1 MRASSIIR
9 YGSSFALA
17 VGLLTLHAEAA
28 SAQPR
33 QAGAGAA
40 ARTTPRAL
48 ELQDY
53 YRIETANAPSVSP
66 DGKRV
71 AFVRTYLLEN
81 ENRRQSEIWL
91 APSDGSAPAVRITNP
106 SFNATDPRW
115 SPDGALLAF
124 TSRRRSLAATP
135 DSAEESAIWFLRM
148 DIPAG
153 EAFQIEGVTGPPIF
167 SPDNHWIAFLR
178 RAHVRP
184 RVAADPMEK
193 RLNERFKGKIY
204 DWMNARFDQR
214 GYLADPR
221 DSLATPAAELYLVPR
236 DGGGGGGAARAIT
249 HFGVDVQDVA
259 WSPDSRALAL
269 VANLHQRDEY
279 MYERSD
285 LFVVDLDGKVRRFT
299 DDGYDHSSPA
309 WAPDGKSLV
318 VRREEGLSS
327 VIAAKRTRG
336 APIDLYRV
344 PIDAALNETGRW
356 RNLTASWD
364 LIPGRPE
371 VDATGQS
378 VLFDAEVGGD
388 RHLFRVPLAGGA
400 VEQVTSGAR
409 RLSGFSLSANDDR
422 VAYAAT
428 DPTHPS
434 DVYVAS
440 LDAACVDRLTRCER
454 RLSNVN
460 AMLLND
466 VHLDSPSRV
475 SFTSKDGTKVEGW
488 LLLPQRAAGERLPLI
503 LAIHGGPHGAY
514 GNNFD
519 FEMQLFAAR
528 GYAVLYTNPRGS
540 TGYGEDF
547 LWATWGGGW
556 GIRDYDDVMAGVDYV
571 LAHYPIDPK
580 RLGVTGYSYG
590 GFMTDWTIT
599 QTSRF
604 AAAIAGAGISNWVS
618 DYGTA
623 DIPRTKESEF
633 FGAPW
638 EAKGYELLW
647 RQSPIHYAANVTTPT
662 LFVHGEAD
670 LRVPIEQAEQMY
682 TALKKRKVPA
692 RMVRYPDSYHGGWS
706 AWNSVHRYWQ
716 ELQWWD
722 RWLAGKPTT

>member
-1 MRASSIIR
+1 MRAHCRLI
-9 YGSSFALA
+9 F
-17 VGLLTLHAEAA
+17 GLLATLSAA
-28 SAQPR
+28 SHAQAR
-33 QAGAGAA
+33 QAGATSA
-40 ARTTPRAL
+40 PRAL

-53 YRIETANAPSVSP
+53 YRVETATSPAISP

-71 AFVRTYLLEN
+71 AFVRTYLVES

-91 APSDGSAPAVRITNP
+91 ATADGSLPATRISNP
-106 SFNATDPRW
+106 AFSASDPRW
-115 SPDGALLAF
+115 SPDGALLSF
-124 TSRRRSLAATP
+124 TSRRRSLAAAA
-135 DSAEESAIWFLRM
+135 DSSEESAIWFLRM
-148 DIPAG
+148 DTPSG
-153 EAFQIEGVTGPPIF
+153 EAFQIAGVSGAPLF
-167 SPDNHWIAFLR
+167 SPDNRWIAFTR
-178 RAHVRP
+178 RSHVKP
-184 RVAADPMEK
+184 RAPSDPMEK
-193 RLNERFKGKIY
+193 KLAERFKGKIY

-214 GYLADPR
+214 GYLTDPR
-221 DSLATPAAELYLVPR
+221 DSSATPPAELYVVPR
-236 DGGGGGGAARAIT
+236 GGGPPRAIT

-259 WSPDSRALAL
+259 WSPDSRALA
-269 VANLHQRDEY
+269 VIANLHQRDEY
-279 MYERSD
+279 TYERSD
-285 LFVVDLDGKVRRFT
+285 LFVVDLDGKARRLT

-309 WAPDGKSLV
+309 WSPDGRSIV
-318 VRREEGLSS
+318 VRREQGLTA
-327 VIAAKRTRG
+327 VIAARQPHG
-336 APIDLYRV
+336 APTDLYRV
-344 PIDAALNETGRW
+344 PVEASLNDTTRW
-356 RNLTASWD
+356 QNLTASWN

-371 VDATGQS
+371 IDDSGRW

-388 RHLFRVPLAGGA
+388 HHLFRVPLAGGS
-400 VEQVTSGAR
+400 VEQITTGAR
-409 RLSGFSLSANDDR
+409 RLSGLSFSANDTR

-434 DVYVAS
+434 EVYVAS
-440 LDAACVDRLTRCER
+440 LDAGCADRTTRCER
-454 RLSNVN
+454 RLSNVG
-460 AMLLND
+460 AAFLSD
-466 VHLDSPSRV
+466 VHLDSATRLVFP
-475 SFTSKDGTKVEGW
+475 SKDGTKVEGW
-488 LLLPQRAAGERLPLI
+488 LLMPSHASGERIPLI

-519 FEMQLFAAR
+519 FELQLFAAK

-556 GIRDYDDVMAGVDYV
+556 GIKDYEDVMAGVDYV
-571 LAHYPIDPK
+571 LAHFPIDPK

-590 GFMTDWTIT
+590 GFMTDWVIT
-599 QTSRF
+599 RTNRF

-706 AWNSVHRYWQ
+706 PWNSVHRYWQ
-716 ELQWWD
+716 ELEWWN
-722 RWLAGKPTT
+722 RWLAGNRLSS

>member
-1 MRASSIIR
+1 MIR
-9 YGSSFALA
+9 DVASFALA
-17 VGLLTLHAEAA
+17 VGLLPLHAEGAN
-28 SAQPR
+28 AQPR
-33 QAGAGAA
+33 RAGAGAA
-40 ARTTPRAL
+40 AAMTARTL

-53 YRIETANAPSVSP
+53 YRIETASAPAISP

-71 AFVRTYLLEN
+71 AFVRTYLIES

-91 APSDGSAPAVRITNP
+91 APSDGSTSAARITNP

-115 SPDGALLAF
+115 SPDGTLLSF

-135 DSAEESAIWFLRM
+135 DSAEESATWFLRM
-148 DIPAG
+148 DVPAG
-153 EAFQIEGVTGPPIF
+153 EAFQIDGVTGAPIF
-167 SPDNHWIAFLR
+167 SPDNHWIAFLH

-184 RVAADPMEK
+184 RVAVDPMEK
-193 RLNERFKGKIY
+193 KLNERFKGKIY

-214 GYLADPR
+214 GYLTDPR

-236 DGGGGGGAARAIT
+236 VGGAPRAIT
-249 HFGVDVQDVA
+249 HFIVDVQDVA
-259 WSPDSRALAL
+259 WSPDSRSVAL

-279 MYERSD
+279 TYERSD
-285 LFVVDLDGKVRRFT
+285 LFVVDLDGKARRLT

-318 VRREEGLSS
+318 VRREEGLSAA
-327 VIAAKRTRG
+327 IAAKRTRG

-344 PIDAALNETGRW
+344 PIDATLNETGRW
-356 RNLTASWD
+356 RNLTPSWD

-371 VDATGQS
+371 VDVTGQS

-422 VAYAAT
+422 LAYAAT

-434 DVYVAS
+434 DVFVAS
-440 LDAACVDRLTRCER
+440 LDAGCVDRLTRCER

-460 AMLLND
+460 ATFLGD
-466 VHLDSPSRV
+466 VRLDSATRV

-488 LLLPQRAAGERLPLI
+488 LLMPPHAGAERLPLI

-556 GIRDYDDVMAGVDYV
+556 GIKDYEDVMAGVDYV
-571 LAHYPIDPK
+571 LAHYPTDPK

-647 RQSPIHYAANVTTPT
+647 RQSPIHYAANVSTPT

-722 RWLAGKPTT
+722 RWLVGKPAT